1 MAIESKKKPPMC
13 ENIKSKP
20 RAYQIGW
27 MQARDGGMREIIHAD
42 AKTLKQYSEGYLAYQ
57 EVSQVHLPG

>member
-1 MAIESKKKPPMC
+1 MC
-13 ENIKSKP
+13 EIIKSKP

-57 EVSQVHLPG
+57 NINQVHCLG

>member
-1 MAIESKKKPPMC
+1 MVIESKKKLPMC
-13 ENIKSKP
+13 EEIKKKP
-20 RAYQIGW
+20 PAFQIGW
-27 MQARDGGMREIIHAD
+27 LQARDGGRQETLNID